1 VTGNARIA
9 PLSTE
14 ELPEDAAAVL
24 RSVYPEAAANRLLTE
39 AGALPNVLGT
49 LLRHPRLAGPFLA
62 YNNVLLTQPTLE
74 PRLRELLVLRVS
86 WLARSRY
93 EWAQHVR
100 LSARFGI
107 TTAQLTAIASGPEST
122 EWSELESLALRAT
135 DQLVGGY
142 RIDDE
147 TWAALADH
155 LDTQQLVELVFVIG
169 TYTGLAMAFNSFCLQ
184 LEPDLQDLTA
194 ASMPRFEE

>member
-1 VTGNARIA
+1 VTGNARIT
-9 PLSTE
+9 PLSTK

-24 RSVYPEAAANRLLTE
+24 RHVYPEAAANRLLTE

-62 YNNVLLTQPTLE
+62 YNNVLLTQPALP
-74 PRLRELLVLRVS
+74 PRLRELIVLRVS
-86 WLARSRY
+86 WLTRSRY

-100 LSARFGI
+100 LSTRLGI
-107 TTAQLTAIASGPEST
+107 TSEQITAVSSGPEST
-122 EWSELESLALRAT
+122 AWTELESLALRAT
-135 DQLVGGY
+135 DQLVDGY

-169 TYTGLAMAFNSFCLQ
+169 TYTGLAMAFNSFGLQ
-184 LEPDLQDLTA
+184 LEPELQELAA